1 MAILKVK
8 RNTTN
13 STVPSGLSAGEL
25 AYVQQTN
32 KLYIG
37 NQVTNSNWS
46 TTALHIASTDSDSGT
61 TINTSFNASYSPT
74 VSENTATH
82 TTNDS
87 KFGSSSLYFGSE
99 DAMIISGVPSFGT
112 GHTSGW
118 MPARDVTF
126 ECWIKINPSG
136 MPAGVRNH
144 LISGYSNHQDEGFVA
159 IQHNG
164 SDTCSVGFA
173 HRWHGEPG
181 GWEPA
186 NELMDGGWHHFAI
199 VGEQVAWGMTYFYL
213 DGVFKG
219 SNSNSQFQLGN
230 FVLGEKGGYGTTS
243 AHWGHYDPAETGVSC
258 WMEEIRY
265 SDEKLYPYNSY
276 SAGDQAFDPPTEPFP
291 AGETVINSSE
301 IKPEFLTYA
310 TDASADK
317 IVIKDA
323 DGSNS
328 YSLTTGVLAGDISY
342 TLPDDAPNS
351 SKVLASNA
359 SGELSYTTVSI
370 DNLATIGDV
379 ENTPQ
384 DNELLIWDSTANSGS
399 GGWIGKAPSDML
411 GDLQVDSSSD
421 QTYENL
427 VLNGNLTVKGDSV
440 QLNSSNLAIRD
451 KSLGVGVSG
460 TSEVGTATMDTGV
473 VSITTSNSFSNGDSV
488 FVGDAPNIPTG
499 YYTLADNVKILLQG
513 GSADVSNNTY
523 TLDGAFGQTPTISTG
538 TGPFSGDTY
547 SFNNTSAR
555 SFGVNQ
561 DDPFGA
567 VSGDLKT
574 GSDDLTIECWIKRAN
589 TNSGTDYIWTLAS
602 SSAWE
607 FMGFRFNNANTLY
620 TYCKILGGGASSSS
634 GQKDFSIT
642 NNAFDDTSS
651 WHHLVYERYG
661 DTLTVYWDGASVGTA
676 DLTGHHWWD
685 DSSAGYNGATIASS
699 RMVLGIKYGYNSDH
713 HFDGEITQ
721 LRATINNAVY
731 KGAFSVPTGAFSAG
745 GGYTFT
751 VPNSTA
757 TESTPFDV
765 SIALPS
771 TDAQVDGSGLIFPG
785 TTEKS
790 LKWNDTNDN
799 FELTGGDLRIS
810 GDEFHLNGTK
820 VIDNSTKKISG
831 VNVDASQVTG
841 SFDGGTYS

>member
-25 AYVQQTN
+25 AYVQATN

-37 NQVTNSNWS
+37 GTQQVDPYLDE
-46 TTALHIASTDSDSGT
+46 TT
-61 TINTSFNASYSPT
+61 Y
-74 VSENTATH
+74 
-82 TTNDS
+82 
-87 KFGSSSLYFGSE
+87 
-99 DAMIISGVPSFGT
+99 IISGTEDPAGLPGNLTRDIANTTHGGNLTVIGT
-112 GHTSGW
+112 SDPVVTSGG
-118 MPARDVTF
+118 PF
-126 ECWIKINPSG
+126 GGSCWE
-136 MPAGVRNH
+136 V
-144 LISGYSNHQDEGFVA
+144 D
-159 IQHNG
+159 
-164 SDTCSVGFA
+164 
-173 HRWHGEPG
+173 
-181 GWEPA
+181 
-186 NELMDGGWHHFAI
+186 
-199 VGEQVAWGMTYFYL
+199 
-213 DGVFKG
+213 
-219 SNSNSQFQLGN
+219 GN
-230 FVLGEKGGYGTTS
+230 FGMRIQD
-243 AHWGHYDPAETGVSC
+243 A
-258 WMEEIRY
+258 
-265 SDEKLYPYNSY
+265 PYN
-276 SAGDQAFDPPTEPFP
+276 P
-291 AGETVINSSE
+291 AGETYTYELWANFSSFATRKVMLRSTLASNKYFTYEINTSGYVKFSSREGEIDLTSSSGLSLNTWHHIALTNDGTNTKIYIDGTRVGQSGWSVGQNYSIGGSIDILNTGAHWGINSNNAGFDGKVADIRFTYQTARYSSTSFTNDGLTMPGTWTDSFGLPPALFE

-310 TDASADK
+310 TDSSADK

-328 YSLTTGVLAGDISY
+328 YSLTTGVLAGDVSY

-427 VLNGNLTVKGDSV
+427 VLSGNLTVKGDSV

-473 VSITTSNSFSNGDSV
+473 VSITTSNAFSNGDSV

-523 TLDGAFGQTPTISTG
+523 SLDGAFGQTPTISTG
-538 TGPFSGDTY
+538 TGPFGGDTY

-620 TYCKILGGGASSSS
+620 TYCKILGGGAAWNS

-676 DLTGHHWWD
+676 DLSGHHWWD

-721 LRATINNAVY
+721 LRATINSAVY
-731 KGAFSVPTGAFSAG
+731 KGAFSVPTGAFST